1 MLDSSTLF
9 GMKLYRNAG
18 YYSIALLLLAIV
30 AFWEPYF
37 SHIFSGDYRTVASNY
52 KHFHVVMAVSWLA
65 MLMTQPYL
73 IRTGR
78 RPLHRQIGKLSY
90 ALGPLMVLSIV
101 LLAHSQMVTFEEQ
114 LDPRRHFILFI
125 QLGFAWFFAVLYGLA
140 MFYRR
145 IPTIHAR
152 YMILTGILLIE
163 PVLVRVFKFNLSF
176 IEWSVPYQ
184 VVTWPMVDLLLL
196 AIIVAERRQESGRR
210 VFQGA
215 LVAFVAYQMLHLT
228 VTDTQAWIQF
238 AGWFAN
244 LPIT

>member
-1 MLDSSTLF
+1 MLDNSTLF
-9 GMKLYRNAG
+9 GMILYRNAG
-18 YYSIALLLLAIV
+18 YYAIALLLLAVV

-37 SHIFSGDYRTVASNY
+37 SHVFSGDYSMVTSNY

-65 MLMTQPYL
+65 MLMAQPYL
-73 IRTGR
+73 IRTGK

-90 ALGPLMVLSIV
+90 VLGPLMVLSIV

-125 QLGFAWFFAVLYGLA
+125 QLGFALFFAVLYCLA
-140 MFYRR
+140 IFYRR
-145 IPTIHAR
+145 TPTIHAR

-196 AIIVAERRQESGRR
+196 AIVIAERRQESGRR

-215 LVAFVAYQMLHLT
+215 LVVFIAYQALHLT
-228 VTDTQAWIQF
+228 VTDTTWWIRF
-238 AGWFAN
+238 AGWFAA

>member
-1 MLDSSTLF
+1 MSDNSTLF
-9 GMKLYRNAG
+9 GMILYRNAG
-18 YYSIALLLLAIV
+18 YYAIALLLLAVV

-37 SHIFSGDYRTVASNY
+37 SHVFSGDYNTVTSNY

-65 MLMTQPYL
+65 MLMAQPYL
-73 IRTGR
+73 IRTGK

-90 ALGPLMVLSIV
+90 VLGPLMVLSIV

-125 QLGFAWFFAVLYGLA
+125 QLGFALFFAVLYCLA
-140 MFYRR
+140 IFYRR
-145 IPTIHAR
+145 TPTIHAR

-184 VVTWPMVDLLLL
+184 IVTWPMVDLLLL
-196 AIIVAERRQESGRR
+196 AIVIAERRQESGRR

-215 LVAFVAYQMLHLT
+215 LVVFIAYQALHLT
-228 VTDTQAWIQF
+228 VTDTTGWIRF

>member
-1 MLDSSTLF
+1 MDQFTFL
-9 GMKLYRNAG
+9 GMKLYRNTG
-18 YYSIALLLLAIV
+18 FYSVALLLLAVI

-37 SHIFSGDYRTVASNY
+37 SHVFGGNYKAITSNY

-65 MLMTQPYL
+65 MLMVQPYL
-73 IRTGR
+73 IRTGKR
-78 RPLHRQIGKLSY
+78 SLHRQIGKLSFV
-90 ALGPLMVLSIV
+90 LGPLMVLSIV

-114 LDPRRHFILFI
+114 LNPRRHFILFI
-125 QLGFAWFFAVLYGLA
+125 QLGFAIIFAVLYGLA
-140 MFYRR
+140 MVYRR
-145 IPTIHAR
+145 TPPIHAR

-196 AIIVAERRQESGRR
+196 AIVIAERGQKSGRR

-215 LVAFVAYQMLHLT
+215 LVVFVAYQALHFT
-228 VTDTQAWIQF
+228 VTDTTWWIRF

>member
-1 MLDSSTLF
+1 MESLTFL
-9 GMKLYRNAG
+9 GMKLYRDAG
-18 YYSIALLLLAIV
+18 YYSVALLLLAIV

-37 SHIFSGDYRTVASNY
+37 SHVFGGDFNAIASNY
-52 KHFHVVMAVSWLA
+52 KHFHVVMAISWLA
-65 MLMTQPYL
+65 MLMVQPYL
-73 IRTGR
+73 IRTGN
-78 RPLHRQIGKLSY
+78 RPLHRQIGKLSFV
-90 ALGPLMVLSIV
+90 LGPLMVLSIV

-125 QLGFAWFFAVLYGLA
+125 QLGFALIFAVLYGLA
-140 MFYRR
+140 IVYRR
-145 IPTIHAR
+145 TPAIHAR

-196 AIIVAERRQESGRR
+196 AIVIAERGQKSGRR

-215 LVAFVAYQMLHLT
+215 LVVFVAYQAMHLT
-228 VTDTQAWIQF
+228 VTGTTWWIRF
-238 AGWFAN
+238 AGWFAS